1 MKKQQSLTDY
11 EYSCRKKTTKREVFL
26 EIMDEIIPWDEW
38 VGIIAPYYPAGK
50 RGRPPMGIERMLR
63 MYLLQIWF
71 NLSDPATEDAIYDSY
86 AMRKFTDIDFMTEN
100 VPDETTL
107 CKFRHLLEVNGLNK
121 LFFDAINRVMVATG
135 HMMKGGTIVDA
146 TIINAPSSTKNAEK
160 VRDPEMHQ
168 TKKGNEWR
176 FGMKCHAGVDAFSG
190 LVHTIEVTAAN
201 EHDVTVAAKLIR
213 EDDEVVY
220 GDSGYLGIQKR
231 PEVRED
237 AHLSAIDYRINRRPH
252 SLPAITDNAVD
263 WERLIE
269 HRKSSVRCKVE
280 HVFRIIKCQF
290 GYTKTRYRGLKKNE
304 NRLYAM
310 FACANLYV
318 LARAGRKLNMAW

>member
-1 MKKQQSLTDY
+1 MKQNTFSDF
-11 EYSCRKKTTKREVFL
+11 EYSLRRKKTKREEFL

-38 VGIIAPYYPAGK
+38 VSVIEPYYPDGK
-50 RGRPPMGIERMLR
+50 RGRKPMGIEKMLR

-86 AMRKFTDIDFMTEN
+86 AMRSFTGIDFTVES

-107 CKFRHLLEVNGLNK
+107 CKFRHLLEEHGLNK
-121 LFFDAINRVMVATG
+121 LFFDAINRVMVQTG

-146 TIINAPSSTKNAEK
+146 TIINAPSSTKNEAK
-160 VRDPEMHQ
+160 KRDPEMHQ

-176 FGMKCHAGVDAFSG
+176 FGMKCHIGVDAGSG
-190 LVHTIEVTAAN
+190 LVHTIGVTSAN
-201 EHDVTVAAKLIR
+201 VHDIAVAVDLIR

-231 PEVRED
+231 DEVKNNP
-237 AHLSAIDYRINRRPH
+237 HLSTIDYRINRRPH
-252 SLPAITDNAVD
+252 SLPKVSDNAID
-263 WERLIE
+263 WERYIE
-269 HRKSSVRCKVE
+269 NRKSSTRCKVE
-280 HVFRIIKCQF
+280 HAFRIIKCQF
-290 GYTKTRYRGLKKNE
+290 GYRKTVYRGLKKNE

-310 FACANLYV
+310 FASANLYA
-318 LARAGRKLNMAW
+318 LAIAGRKLSPN